1 MDHSKSTRRRRR
13 RCILLWILI
22 ALLVFILAAVV
33 PMAVLL
39 PRDKKTSYKSSV
51 MLPLYIYPHDNSTWQ
66 PLYDS

>member
-1 MDHSKSTRRRRR
+1 MDHSKSTRKRRRH
-13 RCILLWILI
+13 CILLWVLI

-39 PRDKKTSYKSSV
+39 PRDKKASHKSSV